1 MDLWEKAGHQEVGGA
16 LRVGRRQGGRPGSP
30 LRGSMMTLLG
40 EWGFRGGEE
49 FAQGGPG
56 TFSR

>member
-1 MDLWEKAGHQEVGGA
+1 MKAGHQEVGGA
-16 LRVGRRQGGRPGSP
+16 LRVGRGQGGRPGSP
-30 LRGSMMTLLG
+30 LRGSMMTLPG
-40 EWGFRGGEE
+40 EWGFRGGQE